1 MLCYFV
7 VFAVYLYRVFGVLSL
22 IQVTGVAFVI
32 SGAVDVTHYSGFT
45 LIGRW
50 FVSLALSGLWGDG
63 WAVSKVESSARVRV
77 SPSEVY
83 PAGKLQWH
91 FTCGFDF
98 RYSLWLPFEA
108 AFAVLKGLLIVTV
121 GTMGLC

>member
-45 LIGRW
+45 LIGR
-50 FVSLALSGLWGDG
+50 
-63 WAVSKVESSARVRV
+63 
-77 SPSEVY
+77 
-83 PAGKLQWH
+83 
-91 FTCGFDF
+91 
-98 RYSLWLPFEA
+98 
-108 AFAVLKGLLIVTV
+108 
-121 GTMGLC
+121 

>member
-32 SGAVDVTHYSGFT
+32 SGAVDVAHYSGFT

-63 WAVSKVESSARVRV
+63 VGCVQGRELSVRARL
-77 SPSEVY
+77 
-83 PAGKLQWH
+83 A
-91 FTCGFDF
+91 F
-98 RYSLWLPFEA
+98 R
-108 AFAVLKGLLIVTV
+108 GLS
-121 GTMGLC
+121 CW